1 MLRTDGFYVGDS
13 GHWST
18 CMLVRDDG
26 TGVRGTVSF
35 GVLRHEAA
43 RFLAKERS
51 DFQLTQ
57 WETATPP
64 RERSRA
70 QMTWVASEDSAEF
83 KWTLKLTHKDGR
95 SSEQPMADVA
105 AVLDEGRLLRLRLRL
120 AGNKLGTAR
129 DWHFYPVEQRAFSDE
144 WGLEDDARL
153 VRERLESGQASRDG
167 VRLAAVLGYEAAAI
181 ALGEAPIAKPDRQKV
196 VSAIATLG
204 GGAATRAM
212 LSLVW
217 DEESQVRFNQE
228 FAEDAPKGSA
238 YDKAMIAIGKW
249 LKSGQRK
256 DQAKAEELASKLDEY
271 PKQVLQLI
279 AVGQM
284 QGAEL
289 EQALH
294 EFLESFITR
303 SEERAFEFM
312 KTTLLPWVLEGRDRY
327 G

>member
-1 MLRTDGFYVGDS
+1 MLRTDGLYVTDS
-13 GHWST
+13 GRWST

-43 RFLAKERS
+43 RFLMRENTE
-51 DFQLTQ
+51 FELMT
-57 WETATPP
+57 WETAHPP

-70 QMTWVASEDSAEF
+70 QLTWVATEDTAEF
-83 KWTLKLTHKDGR
+83 KWTMKWTFDGE
-95 SSEQPMADVA
+95 SGADPMADVA
-105 AVLDEGRLLRLRLRL
+105 AVLDEGRLLQLRLRL
-120 AGNKLGTAR
+120 AGNKLATPR
-129 DWHFYPVEQRAFSDE
+129 DSHFYPIEARAFGDD

-153 VRERLESGQASRDG
+153 VRERIASGKSSREG
-167 VRLAAVLGYEAAAI
+167 ARLAAALGYQAAAI
-181 ALGEAPIAKPDRQKV
+181 ALGESPVVRRDREQV
-196 VSAIATLG
+196 VSGIATLG
-204 GGAATRAM
+204 AGVVVRSM

-217 DEESQVRFNQE
+217 DEQSQVRFNQE
-228 FAEDAPKGSA
+228 SFSEDAPKGSA
-238 YDKAMIAIGKW
+238 LDKAMKAIGKW
-249 LKSGQRK
+249 LTSGKSK

-271 PKQVLQLI
+271 SDEVLQLI

-289 EQALH
+289 EKALH
-294 EFLESFITR
+294 EFLASYITQ

-327 G
+327 A